1 MAWLSKCNLQ
11 WLYFH
16 LCKNGL
22 ALFGLTLLGSPRH
35 RIISTS
41 ICFSLFLIRS
51 NLSSC
56 LLFSP
61 SLTFFLSSFLFLPSS
76 FLLSPSSSKL
86 CAVQVLP
93 SFWVSFVSV
102 FVLQPRHRWRIYQKP
117 QLLGQ
122 VKVQFY
128 GWSKIKFMFLLISQK
143 ILTNQKNIHN
153 EESAPRSYLLSKKK
167 NFLIE
172 DTFLVL

>member
-1 MAWLSKCNLQ
+1 MAWLCLA
-11 WLYFH
+11 WL
-16 LCKNGL
+16 CL
-22 ALFGLTLLGSPRH
+22 AQQDTGS
-35 RIISTS
+35 
-41 ICFSLFLIRS
+41 
-51 NLSSC
+51 
-56 LLFSP
+56 SP
-61 SLTFFLSSFLFLPSS
+61 PPFVFLSSSSGRIFPHVSFFLPPSLFS
-76 FLLSPSSSKL
+76 CPPSSSSL
-86 CAVQVLP
+86 PPFSFFHPLPNSLQVLP

-167 NFLIE
+167 IFLIE